1 MCHKLMSG
9 YLFNR
14 MQLPVKF
21 YVLNGMAIIQCRL
34 FNPWWF
40 LFHLICDEW
49 QPGMVAGGWQ
59 SKNKGEIAP
68 WPLQAAFNCSMP
80 LNLHHHRVALH
91 DSVVNWIFPQV
102 EWGLVLHQHS
112 SIVWW
117 LLLVMS
123 TELKIFQHPHAQA
136 SLLWFGVRVGKCT
149 GGQHTGDVVLCSLR
163 CVDEMVGKVSAQT
176 RWYPLPGASHPE
188 VHEVVV

>member
-1 MCHKLMSG
+1 MT
-9 YLFNR
+9 
-14 MQLPVKF
+14 
-21 YVLNGMAIIQCRL
+21 IIQCRL

-49 QPGMVAGGWQ
+49 QPGMVAAGWQ

-102 EWGLVLHQHS
+102 AWGLVLHQHS

-123 TELKIFQHPHAQA
+123 TKLKIFQHPHAQA
-136 SLLWFGVRVGKCT
+136 SLLWLWSKSGEVHRRTAHRRRGTMLTTLCGRDGWEGLCT
-149 GGQHTGDVVLCSLR
+149 DTIVSPSR
-163 CVDEMVGKVSAQT
+163 CVTSRGAWGCCLVAQLCPT
-176 RWYPLPGASHPE
+176 PLQPHGL
-188 VHEVVV
+188 